1 MCAREAGRLP
11 LCVVHWCVRV
21 RAWSRPFACVRAWL
35 LHPRRRVRAGVL
47 RCPLQVPGPGHYKQ
61 YFTYDTTL
69 AATHNRAPTVPIGLK
84 PEPKIVYTKGAVT
97 ELPTGL
103 YGMRKTYS
111 TRAQMGKLG
120 LGSDEI
126 RFKVCRHELYRAR
139 PHPAGTRH

>member
-1 MCAREAGRLP
+1 M
-11 LCVVHWCVRV
+11 
-21 RAWSRPFACVRAWL
+21 RAPV
-35 LHPRRRVRAGVL
+35 
-47 RCPLQVPGPGHYKQ
+47 QVPGPGHYKQ

-84 PEPKIVYTKGAVT
+84 PEPKIVYTKGVVT
-97 ELPTGL
+97 ELPAGL

-126 RFKVCRHELYRAR
+126 RFKVLPPLIVSRSATSVRDSLFNCIALGHIR
-139 PHPAGTRH
+139 PGPIADLNILF